1 MAEKSGSSE
10 AVQEIERLRKEI
22 KTLKEDIAH
31 SYYRI
36 PKEEFENV
44 TVKKITMDVNSQV
57 QSRINGMRNVVGLIL
72 LTLSFFGISQWSK
85 VSESMQKE
93 ILNNIQRDVNGMKLE
108 LSSNIDAKLSSIEDR
123 LQDSQDLIKENQ
135 NKMQGFLNKEIESIT
150 KTIDIRASRAAKQE
164 TESQLETVREDMRS
178 AQKTVMKTELN
189 ALRKDVDDRFIS
201 YKEAL
206 LKMDPLFQRALL
218 LNDKDLANEF
228 LDDLF
233 RWTFLS
239 NKYEDLD
246 QLRLKYEKE
255 YDFKHTTWANIAI
268 GGMFLYEESFS
279 PIYKKRA
286 VSAYQQS
293 LERVPNYGLPHAVR
307 LIIHMID
314 VARSDDEKVKE
325 EEKDNIL
332 KLIHH
337 INAGSRSVTAYETYN
352 YLDKLRNDRG
362 VGKHISMLFSG
373 FPDPMNEMRLKYEA
387 HLQLLE
393 NR

>member
-1 MAEKSGSSE
+1 MEKPRADDS
-10 AVQEIERLRKEI
+10 AQEIERLQKEI

-44 TVKKITMDVNSQV
+44 TVKKITLDVNNQV
-57 QSRINGMRNVVGLIL
+57 QSRINSMRNMLGLVVLV
-72 LTLSFFGISQWSK
+72 LSFFGISQWSK
-85 VSESMQKE
+85 VSEGMRKD
-93 ILNNIQRDVNGMKLE
+93 ILNDVQQDMNQIKSE
-108 LSSNIDAKLSSIEDR
+108 LSSNIDTKLSRIEDR
-123 LQDSQDLIKENQ
+123 LQESQDLIKANQ
-135 NKMQGFLNKEIESIT
+135 EKMQDFLNKEIESIT
-150 KTIDIRASRAAKQE
+150 KTIDLKASRAAKQE
-164 TESQLETVREDMRS
+164 TESQLQTVREDMRS

-189 ALRKDVDDRFIS
+189 ALRKDVKDRFIS

-206 LKMDPLFQRALL
+206 LKLDPLFQRALL
-218 LNDKDLANEF
+218 LEDKDLANEF

-239 NKYEDLD
+239 NKYEELD
-246 QLRLKYEKE
+246 RLRIKYEKD

-268 GGMFLYEESFS
+268 GGMFLYEESYS

-286 VSAYQQS
+286 ISAYEQA

-314 VARSDDEKVKE
+314 VERADDEKVRSQE
-325 EEKDNIL
+325 RESAL
-332 KLIHH
+332 KLIRH
-337 INAGSRSVTAYETYN
+337 INAGSRSITAYEAYN

-362 VGKHISMLFSG
+362 VGKHIAMLFTE
-373 FPDPMNEMRLKYEA
+373 FPEAMDEAYLKFEK
-387 HLQLLE
+387 HLKLLE